1 MTQIEVRMIYS
12 KWIFLKDDSKKVEV
26 EQKMTFSTWD
36 DFQNW
41 LGYTVEALSGS
52 PLKLE
57 VKMVKEEA
65 SNE

>member
-1 MTQIEVRMIYS
+1 MTQIEVRIFYS
-12 KWIFLKDDSKKVEV
+12 KWIFLKDDSQKVEV

-41 LGYTVEALSGS
+41 LGYTVEALGGS
-52 PLKLE
+52 ALKLE